1 MVSASHSS
9 ASLSSY
15 SLIRGSVRHQNSLNN
30 EIGDWDVFEVVTA
43 DTDLTL

>member
-1 MVSASHSS
+1 MSASHSA

-30 EIGDWDVFEVVTA
+30 EVGDRDVLEVVTA
-43 DTDLTL
+43 DTDI